1 MSFANRMREI
11 RELRGLTQ
19 KDLATKI
26 GVGNTAIS
34 NYEKGT
40 SFPNTDILYKIFD
53 ALDIDPNFLFQ
64 DDVPILKKMDLSSRE
79 KDHIEKYRDLSVSS
93 KNIVDDT
100 TKRLLNLEQI
110 NKTIRNTSQEQ
121 PDITLV
127 KLPYYDF
134 PASAGVGNFT
144 DYEYA
149 TYIDVIDPPRNADY
163 IVRVSGDSMEPTLY
177 DGDKLYIQKVDV
189 LAFGDIGLFA
199 YGGSIYV
206 KEYGRRGLISH
217 NKEYSLINGS
227 EDIRILGKVLGKVEK

>member
-11 RELRGLTQ
+11 RELRGITQ

-34 NYEKGT
+34 NYEKGI

-79 KDHIEKYRDLSVSS
+79 KDHIEKYRGLSISS
-93 KNIVDDT
+93 KNIIDDT
-100 TKRLLNLEQI
+100 TERLLHLEQI

-149 TYIDVIDPPRNADY
+149 TYVEVKNPPRKADY

-177 DGDKLYIQKVDV
+177 DGDKLYIQKINV
-189 LAFGDIGLFA
+189 LDIGDIGLFA
-199 YGGSIYV
+199 SDGSIYV
-206 KEYGRRGLISH
+206 KEYGRQGLISH
-217 NKEYSLINGS
+217 NKEYGLINGS

>member
-1 MSFANRMREI
+1 MSIGSRIKERRLQLNM
-11 RELRGLTQ
+11 TQ
-19 KDLATKI
+19 QDLADKLSITKGSI
-26 GVGNTAIS
+26 A
-34 NYEKGT
+34 NYENEVSVPK
-40 SFPNTDILYKIFD
+40 PDILYRIID
-53 ALDIDPNFLFQ
+53 ALRCDANYLFQ
-64 DDVPILKKMDLSSRE
+64 DDVPIVKKVEITEDE
-79 KDHIEKYRDLSVSS
+79 KRLIEKYRALDRRGKGVVLCVADKELDLQRSS
-93 KNIVDDT
+93 TPEREI
-100 TKRLLNLEQI
+100 
-110 NKTIRNTSQEQ
+110 TI
-121 PDITLV
+121 V

-199 YGGSIYV
+199 CGGSIYV

-217 NKEYSLINGS
+217 NKEYGLINGS
-227 EDIRILGKVLGKVEK
+227 EDIRILGKVLGKVKN